1 MDPLSIVTAS
11 FSLAGGIAKASLS
24 LSQFACDVRDSADD
38 LDAISKEMQSLAAV
52 LDPLTRSMARRRD
65 GPLPEVL
72 VLQVDTT
79 ISGCVVVIDQ
89 IEQTIQKYRRDK
101 VWTSAKWVIFGK
113 EDITK
118 LRESLEA
125 YTMAL
130 SLGLHAISMCVMVR
144 DAVSYGH

>member
-1 MDPLSIVTAS
+1 M
-11 FSLAGGIAKASLS
+11 ASLS
-24 LSQFACDVRDSADD
+24 LSQFARDVRDSADD

-52 LDPLTRSMARRRD
+52 LDPLTRSITRRRD

-72 VLQVDTT
+72 VMKVDTT
-79 ISGCVVVIDQ
+79 IAGCVVVVEQ

-113 EDITK
+113 GDITK
-118 LRESLEA
+118 LRESLGA

-130 SLGLHAISMCVMVR
+130 SIGLHAISMCVMVR
-144 DAVSYGH
+144 DVLPSSH